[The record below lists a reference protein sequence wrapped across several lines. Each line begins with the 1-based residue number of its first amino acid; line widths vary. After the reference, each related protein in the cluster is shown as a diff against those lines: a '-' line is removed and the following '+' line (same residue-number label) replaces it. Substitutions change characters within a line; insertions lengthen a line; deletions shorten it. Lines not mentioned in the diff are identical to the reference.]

1 MKGSIPQRILS
12 RIALL
17 SLIASSHAQNISQ
30 LISKSTTC
38 DAQCQQLVQ
47 LGITF
52 EHSSHA
58 NQPLDDFYSIPAS
71 FNSSVK
77 PGTLLRLEAHT
88 NLTNYT
94 VPGGLS
100 MSRIIYASQNLNGT
114 VVPASAFVLWP
125 YTPFDYSNGGKW
137 HSNQGQNLQS
147 SSKFPMVAWAH
158 GTAGYFKDCAPSNY
172 RSLQYNFM
180 TSYSLALE
188 GFAVVA
194 TDYAGLGVT
203 TRPNGEQSHEYL
215 AGPAGAND
223 VAYAVD
229 AARNAFPDQF
239 DKDGPFVAMGH
250 SQGGG
255 VAWAFAE
262 RQVASP
268 QPGYRGTVTISPAIG
283 FVDLLS
289 DALQAAATAPQS
301 LPLWAQTILGIQ
313 PALIAAITTV
323 FPSYNASGMSDI
335 AYDRWYNVLKPLQ
348 GCLTTNSL
356 AFASVTDFAKP
367 GWTNN
372 SIVQKWNDA
381 AAVSGKKFKGPLL
394 VLVGDSDVIP
404 VDRLEGAVDAT
415 CKVSGDQSLEMST
428 YQSMEHFPVIQASR
442 MQWMSWIKE
451 KITDSHGVYTQDD
464 QSTCGRKSSEKGFNT
479 NYTVHGTPPNWIVEW
494 TPPELAWELT
504 L

>member
-1 MKGSIPQRILS
+1 MKGSIPLRSLS
-12 RIALL
+12 GIALL

-30 LISKSTTC
+30 LISESNTC

-47 LGITF
+47 LAITF
-52 EHSSHA
+52 EHDSHA
-58 NQPLDDFYSIPAS
+58 NTPLDDFYSIPAS

-77 PGTLLRLEAHT
+77 PGTLLRLEPHT

-94 VPGGLS
+94 VPSGLS
-100 MSRIIYASQNLNGT
+100 MSRILYASQSLNGT

-125 YTPFDYSNGGKW
+125 YKPFDYTNGGKW
-137 HSNQGQNLQS
+137 QSNQGQISQS
-147 SSKFPMVAWAH
+147 SSRFPLVAWAH
-158 GTAGYFKDCAPSNY
+158 GTAGSFKDCAPSNY

-262 RQVASP
+262 RQAVSP
-268 QPGYRGTVTISPAIG
+268 QAGYRGTVTISPAIG
-283 FVDLLS
+283 FVDLIN
-289 DALQAAATAPQS
+289 DALQLASTAPLS
-301 LPLWAQTILGIQ
+301 LPLWAQLVIGLQ
-313 PALIAAITTV
+313 PKVIAAITTV
-323 FPSYNASGMSDI
+323 FPSYNSSGMTDI
-335 AYDRWYNVLKPLQ
+335 SYDRWYNVVKPLQ
-348 GCLTTNSL
+348 GCLPTDSL
-356 AFASVTDFAKP
+356 AFASVTDFARP

-372 SIVQKWNDA
+372 SLVQKWKDA
-381 AAVSGKKFKGPLL
+381 VAVSGKKFKGPLL

-404 VDRLEGAVDAT
+404 VDKLKGAVNAT

-442 MQWMSWIKE
+442 MQWISWVKE
-451 KITDSHGVYTQDD
+451 KITGNHGVYTQDG
-464 QSTCGRKSSEKGFNT
+464 QSNCGRTSLETGFNT
-479 NYTVHGTPPNWIVEW
+479 NYTVHGVPPNWIVEW
-494 TPPELAWELT
+494 TPPELGWELS